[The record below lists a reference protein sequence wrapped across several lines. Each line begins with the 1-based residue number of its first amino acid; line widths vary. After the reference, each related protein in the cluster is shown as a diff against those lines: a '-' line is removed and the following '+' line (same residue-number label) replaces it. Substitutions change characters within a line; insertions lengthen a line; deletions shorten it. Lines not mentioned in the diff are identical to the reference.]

1 MNKYLSTRS
10 AVLSLLALAFV
21 DTPRLAAD
29 TPVQVYIMMGQ
40 SNMLGMGTVAGTT
53 DGTLQYA
60 VQNKGKYQYLVDGA
74 GNWAVRDDVRNVRVM
89 SSALDPMTVY
99 NNQWMSVAAESDGKI
114 GPEYGIGH
122 YLGDAVDAPVM
133 LLKSCIGNRSL
144 GWDLLPPGSQ
154 QYQYNDGTTNWT
166 YAGYGDYDN
175 RWSAAD
181 PYDPTDAGGWRAG
194 VQWDGDIRNVKT
206 VLSNLGTYFPGA
218 TQYEIAGFFWWQGDK
233 DRYDAAYATRYEQ
246 NLVHLIEQLRI
257 EFNAP
262 NANFVCA
269 TLGQTVLGSTSNMNE
284 KFILDAQL
292 AVDGDAG
299 KYPGYTGK
307 YPQFEDNVAT
317 VYSHPLSLG
326 GASNNHYNNNAETY
340 MNVGEAMGQA
350 MVSLL
355 RTLPYVTV
363 DQQTGTIKIVNPADG
378 DLNMAFKDL
387 SITSAVGALN
397 PANWT
402 AITGNYDLAGNG
414 SVDGDG
420 NWTVTTAT
428 TGELSEAAQVGG
440 SDGLISVAHEVSL
453 GVGAWVQNFTK
464 DLKFTYT
471 DANGIA
477 RALTVRYVGTNTPAA
492 DLNFDG
498 TVDAL
503 DWPVFLSGN
512 HRNLSGL
519 SAAQAYHMGD
529 LDGDGDNDIHD
540 FALFREAFEAVNPAA
555 GAFAEM
561 VAAYSA
567 PEPSSMLLLAAGAAG
582 LAMRRR
588 RMARTEHELH
598 SRKPGGGVRRKSMV
612 AGCSGRS
619 LLSIAAAAMA
629 AVTFTAISAN
639 AATMTNSPTPPT
651 IDGQDIASYGTTTGS
666 DKWWLGTTTAY
677 GNPGKTVGQ
686 TFTTGSQGVRLNAI
700 TFQVTSGTQPTKTY
714 AIRVGEV
721 SGATFTTIASES
733 ATQGFV
739 TANNDYWTWTL
750 DTPVSLFPD
759 TVYGVD
765 VGFLSSTSSWETGIP
780 YVYYTANVYSGGTSF
795 RSGTAGNGIGD
806 SSITAT
812 NADRVFHLD
821 LTAAAPPVLTL
832 RVDPVTGATAMRGH
846 SSQSISFSY
855 YEITSAAGSLD
866 SSNWVSLADQD
877 FEGHGPANGS
887 GNGWEE
893 AGGAGSGAL
902 AEAYLLGDSTIGAGQ
917 SVSLGKGY
925 DPYVGAED
933 LVFTYLT
940 DSGKVIEGL
949 VEYVTSVIAGD
960 ANWDG
965 VVDAAD
971 YIALKRNFG
980 RATGA
985 RYKDG
990 DFNGDHDV
998 DWNDLQTLMGNFG
1011 ARGVGSAPAA
1021 PEPATLGLLA
1031 LLALSLPKR
1040 GALALIRRGSRV
1052 R

>member
-1 MNKYLSTRS
+1 MNNYLSTRS

-114 GPEYGIGH
+114 GPEYGIGK

-292 AVDGDAG
+292 AVEGDAG

-402 AITGNYDLAGNG
+402 AITGNYDLAGDG

-503 DWPVFLSGN
+503 DWPVFLNGN

-540 FALFREAFEAVNPAA
+540 FALFREAFEAMHPAA
-555 GAFAEM
+555 GAFEAM
-561 VAAYSA
+561 VASYA
-567 PEPSSMLLLAAGAAG
+567 PEPGSALLLAAGAAG
-582 LAMRRR
+582 LGLRRR
-588 RMARTEHELH
+588 RRARTAHELH
-598 SRKPGGGVRRKSMV
+598 LRKPGGGVRRKSMV

-619 LLSIAAAAMA
+619 LLSMAAAAMA
-629 AVTFTAISAN
+629 AVTFTAASAN

-651 IDGQDIASYGTTTGS
+651 IDGLDIASYGTTTGS
-666 DKWWLGTTTAY
+666 DKWWPDVATSY

-902 AEAYLLGDSTIGAGQ
+902 AEAYLLGDSTIGTGQ
-917 SVSLGKGY
+917 SVSLGNGY
-925 DPYVGAED
+925 DPDVGAED

-965 VVDAAD
+965 IVDAAD